1 VTRPATCVATVTD
14 AEFLPG
20 TCVLLSSFLRHNPW
34 FEGDIVVIQRS
45 LPDDV
50 RRALAGFPRVRWHD
64 VGAPLLERVATV
76 TAAYPALARKAP
88 ILYSLEAFN
97 LPDYDRVLKL
107 DSDILCM
114 RSAAGIMETDDAL
127 LACPDQPHFRHQM
140 RDRITYVPHRS
151 LNADTA
157 GFATF
162 NAGMLLLSPGRLGP
176 GVYDQLVDEVHPQTW
191 SAVRTGHTDSIV
203 LNRRFEHTWTP
214 CPERY
219 NYFIS
224 KDTVQYTR
232 SRASLDDAVFAHFI
246 GRQKPWHPRDPL
258 AALTGDDYRLAL
270 AWWDEAWQGF
280 RNEWPQP

>member
-1 VTRPATCVATVTD
+1 VTD

-34 FEGDIVVIQRS
+34 FDGDIVVIQRS
-45 LPDDV
+45 LPDDA
-50 RRALAGFPRVRWHD
+50 RRTLAGFPRVRWHD
-64 VGAPLLERVATV
+64 VGTPLLERVATV

-88 ILYSLEAFN
+88 IFYSLEAFN

-114 RSAAGIMETDDAL
+114 GSAAALMETDDVL
-127 LACPDQPHFRHQM
+127 LACPDQPHFRHQT
-140 RDRITYVPHRS
+140 RDRVTYVPTAS
-151 LNADTA
+151 PEAADNVPFA
-157 GFATF
+157 VRFATF

-176 GVYDQLVDEVHPQTW
+176 GVYAGLLDEVHTDTW

-203 LNRRFEHTWTP
+203 LNRRFERTWTH

-232 SRASLDDAVFAHFI
+232 SRASLDDAVFVHFI
-246 GRQKPWHPRDPL
+246 GRHKPWHPREPI
-258 AALTGDDYRLAL
+258 AAATGGDYGLAL
-270 AWWDEAWQGF
+270 AWWDEARAAIRYG
-280 RNEWPQP
+280 PGG